1 MKKNVS
7 VSLRNVIAALNGVE
21 VKGEGNMDRLLGS
34 IQELKALVIQ
44 VEQEAAE
51 KTAKEPAEDPP

>member
-1 MKKNVS
+1 MGINLLF
-7 VSLRNVIAALNGVE
+7 SLRQVIVALNGIE

-34 IQELKALVIQ
+34 IQELKKLAAQ

-51 KTAKEPAEDPP
+51 KKNPPESE